1 MRHLSRNL
9 QAEKSYSVFMSTR
22 AEGPQNIRPALALT
36 AISASAA
43 FAHSDPRARVVGID
57 IARGLAIL
65 GMFVAHATPRVNG
78 TELVVDGRSSI
89 LFATLAG
96 VSLGLLTGAERPTP
110 RGIRSDR
117 VTSIVLRAIFIFL
130 IGVVLS
136 SFDSDVAVILDY
148 YGIMFLLLTPVL
160 FFPRWALAAVGVGL
174 LALAPAL
181 GAGQGDVNTSRDSV
195 NYFVDYYILNGYYPV
210 LIWLP
215 FLLTGLIVARSGLT
229 RPRTQVLMIGVGTF
243 FAFAGYG
250 AAAAVPGVS
259 AEAHSGSTAEVLGSG
274 GLAIA
279 IIGALLWLTAPERAS
294 CARMLRGVLWPVAAA
309 GSMALTLYTLQI
321 LALIGLVAVRDGGDQ
336 GVPVTVDYPGFPL
349 LVGMVLA
356 SLLFASLWRLFLG
369 KGPLERA
376 LAAASH
382 RSHAP

>member
-1 MRHLSRNL
+1 M
-9 QAEKSYSVFMSTR
+9 
-22 AEGPQNIRPALALT
+22 LANAGL
-36 AISASAA
+36 APNGGAA
-43 FAHSDPRARVVGID
+43 RARVVGID

-65 GMFVAHATPRVNG
+65 GMFVAHAAPRVNE
-78 TELVVDGRSSI
+78 TEFLVDGRSSI

-96 VSLGLLTGAERPTP
+96 VSLGLMTGAERPTA

-117 VTSIVLRAIFIFL
+117 VVSIALRAIFIFL

-148 YGIMFLLLTPVL
+148 YGIMFLLLIPVL
-160 FFPRWALAAVGVGL
+160 FCARWALGAVAVGL
-174 LALAPAL
+174 LVLAPAL
-181 GAGQGDVNTSRDSV
+181 GAGQDDVNTSRDSV
-195 NYFVDYYILNGYYPV
+195 AYFVDYYVLNGYYPV

-215 FLLTGLIVARSGLT
+215 FLIVGLIAARSGLT
-229 RPRTQVLMIGVGTF
+229 RPRTQALMVGVGTF
-243 FAFAGYG
+243 FAVAGYG
-250 AAAAVPGVS
+250 AAVAVPGIS
-259 AEAHSGSTAEVLGSG
+259 AEAHSGTTAEVLGSG

-294 CARMLRGVLWPVAAA
+294 LGRVLCGVLWPIAAA

-321 LALIGLVAVRDGGDQ
+321 LALIGLVAVRDGGDPA
-336 GVPVTVDYPGFPL
+336 VPVTVDYPGVPL

-369 KGPLERA
+369 KGPLERM
-376 LAAASH
+376 LAAAS
-382 RSHAP
+382 RRPRTP